1 MSHVLLGVWLE
12 SVGMALIKLV
22 VLCHILFIFPVLM
35 NYFFLTVLSYTPNP
49 SFNPGV
55 NPNEACCAR
64 GQQG

>member
-12 SVGMALIKLV
+12 SVGVALIKLV
-22 VLCHILFIFPVLM
+22 VLCHISFIFPVLM
-35 NYFFLTVLSYTPNP
+35 NYFFLTVLSYTPKP

-64 GQQG
+64 GQWG